1 MRLAPVDLHS
11 IKLGVPLPFSLADS
25 RGVLLAQKGFIFDSD
40 KILMSLANHG
50 NGFFVDFSDLSD
62 PQVRM
67 AEKAYVKHMLSAL
80 KDQKSLGELTKVQ
93 VGYSNGR
100 NQTDEDSRAFD
111 WLNMVE
117 LCNAMLR
124 TRDSAFFNH
133 RLNSIVVI
141 LAHQLSVSPDQ
152 SLLALFYLSERDT
165 RFYSATHCLLVCAV
179 CYMTASSVLAWPEPD
194 IDLLMRC
201 ALTMNIGNVDLQ
213 DKLATQ
219 KETPDISQAL
229 MIREHCNL
237 SAQTLELFGVQD
249 KTWLSVVSGHHLFVD
264 EPLKSAKTSERL
276 VGLIQRVDSFSAKL
290 SIRVSR
296 EAQNVSVAMK
306 SIYFD
311 AESKLDAMGAAII
324 KAVGIHYPGS
334 FVKLASG
341 EVAIVVCRGNNTAHP
356 IVAVVLQPD
365 GVSSAT
371 MAVRNTATKKYA
383 VVANVPSA
391 NVNVTL
397 NLEAILNISSAV

>member
-25 RGVLLAQKGFIFDSD
+25 RGVLLAQKGFVFDSD
-40 KILMSLANHG
+40 KILLSLANHG

-100 NQTDEDSRAFD
+100 SQESEDPRTFD

-133 RLNSIVVI
+133 RLNSITVI

-165 RFYSATHCLLVCAV
+165 RFYSATHCLLVCAI
-179 CYMTASSVLAWPEPD
+179 CYLTASSVLAWSEPD
-194 IDLLMRC
+194 IDLLLRC

-237 SAQTLELFGVQD
+237 SAQTLELFGVLD
-249 KTWLSVVSGHHLFVD
+249 KDWLAVVSGHHLFVD

-306 SIYFD
+306 SIFFD

-324 KAVGIHYPGS
+324 KAVGIHHPGS

-341 EVAIVVCRGNNTAHP
+341 EVGIVVGRGKNTAHP
-356 IVAVVLQPD
+356 IVAVVLQRD
-365 GVSSAT
+365 GVSSAS
-371 MAVRNTATKKYA
+371 MAVRNTAGKPYA

-391 NVNVTL
+391 NVHVSL
-397 NLEAILNISSAV
+397 NLEAILTIGSAV